1 VNRPVLL
8 LALVSSLFLGVSLG
22 FMGGVLFTNHQFGGR
37 THYFER
43 RVREPGRRGPPMGMV
58 PSTRVLPWLQR
69 SLDLAPAQVDSIR
82 SEIVQ
87 SRGDLKLVHDSLHV
101 RIARH
106 LTPAQRERFRGLV
119 SERFPGD
126 HRGRDPRPIRAE
138 PGSEGEPK

>member
-1 VNRPVLL
+1 

-37 THYFER
+37 GTFER
-43 RVREPGRRGPPMGMV
+43 RVHGQSRRGPAMGVV

-69 SLDLAPAQVDSIR
+69 SLTLAPAQVDSIR
-82 SEIVQ
+82 SEIQ
-87 SRGDLKLVHDSLHV
+87 RSRGDLKLVHDSLHV

-106 LTPAQRERFRGLV
+106 LTPAQRERFRGLL
-119 SERFPGD
+119 SERFPDD
-126 HRGRDPRPIRAE
+126 HRGRRPRLIRAE